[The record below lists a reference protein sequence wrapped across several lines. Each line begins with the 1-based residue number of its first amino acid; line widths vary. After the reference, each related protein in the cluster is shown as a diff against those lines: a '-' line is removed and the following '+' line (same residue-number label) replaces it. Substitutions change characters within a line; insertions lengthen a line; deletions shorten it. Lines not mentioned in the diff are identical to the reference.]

1 MSTENATS
9 SHACQLSGGAI
20 SKSSSKRSCLAK
32 SRSHSSIRA
41 GSSSATHSASRGS
54 AKPSAGGPAKSA
66 TVHSSEAAGQSRA
79 EDGTIRVPSLKGSWG
94 GTGVRTAV
102 SKKQSTD
109 RRHAWGFSLADHAAI
124 PVSNKALAQACVAGP
139 TEVPSLQDRTAVT
152 CMGNEQPLQPLAM
165 RFADQSTSG
174 KAPSQSVV
182 TRQAA
187 AAAAA
192 AAQAA
197 GRSSASQGGNAVPGH
212 RTHRPAFY
220 KGLQD
225 LLHRLD
231 PQEAQQQ
238 VLPKAYTLQAD
249 IASIVGIDMS
259 MARCRAL
266 VTLTMLPA
274 FRGCNR
280 LHATSQQ
287 VEHAQQA
294 VSAQQAVTGQQARPS
309 QQAVMPRLPLPVLP
323 MLTQQP
329 STGQILTP
337 AQQANPAQHAA
348 LTLLVARG
356 HHFTP
361 SPQAMPAQQ
370 VNSAPHHALPAPTK
384 APASG
389 HQQAHAEASEQAVQ
403 APQVACSAQPTEHGQ
418 HALSPF
424 PAKKARLSPPCEQR
438 TAHVSM
444 RARLANARDLSL
456 SPTRRQAHAALPQ
469 RANPEPTESP
479 LMPAPSPSSGLT
491 ASAAQEQ
498 GFQATVPKQSRSAA
512 EPVAPTLQGEAAR
525 RAVPLPHPVW
535 EQQSGQALS
544 NRQQAAWP
552 KAPAKGSAPVTDVA
566 TPATLQV
573 GKAVDSTSHVHQPAV
588 ATFDQAS
595 ASMRCQANAT
605 AAVTTTQRH
614 GRHCAAANQSRQ
626 LGAPANLTAKLP
638 GGGGKS
644 SVSVAPGASGAPSGV
659 KGSAGAGRS
668 AGASKSTASI
678 VVAPQAA
685 TELSQS
691 GDSSRDAE
699 AAQAMPPPPQRSTLQ
714 LPQVRLCCFYTVA
727 YHALLSQ
734 YSF

>member
-20 SKSSSKRSCLAK
+20 SKSSSKRFCVAK

-54 AKPSAGGPAKSA
+54 AKASAGGPAKSA

-102 SKKQSTD
+102 SKKQRTD
-109 RRHAWGFSLADHAAI
+109 RRHSWGFSLADHAAI
-124 PVSNKALAQACVAGP
+124 PVSNKALAQACVPGP

-165 RFADQSTSG
+165 RSADQSTSG

-192 AAQAA
+192 QAA
-197 GRSSASQGGNAVPGH
+197 GRSSASQGGNALRG
-212 RTHRPAFY
+212 RGTHRPAFY

-225 LLHRLD
+225 LLHKLD

-238 VLPKAYTLQAD
+238 VLPKAYSLQAD
-249 IASIVGIDMS
+249 IASIVGIDVS

-266 VTLTMLPA
+266 LTLNMLPA

-309 QQAVMPRLPLPVLP
+309 QQAVMPRLPLP
-323 MLTQQP
+323 
-329 STGQILTP
+329 
-337 AQQANPAQHAA
+337 
-348 LTLLVARG
+348 
-356 HHFTP
+356 
-361 SPQAMPAQQ
+361 AQQ
-370 VNSAPHHALPAPTK
+370 VISALHHTLPAPTQ
-384 APASG
+384 APAPA
-389 HQQAHAEASEQAVQ
+389 HQQAHAEAAEQAAQ
-403 APQVACSAQPTEHGQ
+403 APQVACSAQPAKHGQ
-418 HALSPF
+418 HASSAF
-424 PAKKARLSPPCEQR
+424 SAKKAGLSPPCEQR

-469 RANPEPTESP
+469 HANPGPTESP
-479 LMPAPSPSSGLT
+479 LMPAPSPSSGSM

-498 GFQATVPKQSRSAA
+498 GFQAAEPKQSRSAA
-512 EPVAPTLQGEAAR
+512 VPVAPTLQGEAAR
-525 RAVPLPHPVW
+525 RAVPLLPPVW

-544 NRQQAAWP
+544 DRQQAAWP

-573 GKAVDSTSHVHQPAV
+573 GNAIDSMSHVHQPAV
-588 ATFDQAS
+588 VTFDQAS
-595 ASMRCQANAT
+595 ATMRCQAKAT
-605 AAVTTTQRH
+605 AALTTTQHH

-626 LGAPANLTAKLP
+626 PGAPANLTAKLP

-727 YHALLSQ
+727 YNALLSQ

>member
-1 MSTENATS
+1 
-9 SHACQLSGGAI
+9 
-20 SKSSSKRSCLAK
+20 
-32 SRSHSSIRA
+32 
-41 GSSSATHSASRGS
+41 
-54 AKPSAGGPAKSA
+54 
-66 TVHSSEAAGQSRA
+66 
-79 EDGTIRVPSLKGSWG
+79 
-94 GTGVRTAV
+94 
-102 SKKQSTD
+102 
-109 RRHAWGFSLADHAAI
+109 
-124 PVSNKALAQACVAGP
+124 
-139 TEVPSLQDRTAVT
+139 
-152 CMGNEQPLQPLAM
+152 
-165 RFADQSTSG
+165 
-174 KAPSQSVV
+174 
-182 TRQAA
+182 
-187 AAAAA
+187 
-192 AAQAA
+192 
-197 GRSSASQGGNAVPGH
+197 
-212 RTHRPAFY
+212 
-220 KGLQD
+220 
-225 LLHRLD
+225 
-231 PQEAQQQ
+231 
-238 VLPKAYTLQAD
+238 
-249 IASIVGIDMS
+249 
-259 MARCRAL
+259 
-266 VTLTMLPA
+266 
-274 FRGCNR
+274 
-280 LHATSQQ
+280 
-287 VEHAQQA
+287 
-294 VSAQQAVTGQQARPS
+294 
-309 QQAVMPRLPLPVLP
+309 
-323 MLTQQP
+323 
-329 STGQILTP
+329 
-337 AQQANPAQHAA
+337 
-348 LTLLVARG
+348 
-356 HHFTP
+356 
-361 SPQAMPAQQ
+361 
-370 VNSAPHHALPAPTK
+370 
-384 APASG
+384 
-389 HQQAHAEASEQAVQ
+389 
-403 APQVACSAQPTEHGQ
+403 
-418 HALSPF
+418 
-424 PAKKARLSPPCEQR
+424 
-438 TAHVSM
+438 M

-512 EPVAPTLQGEAAR
+512 VPVAPTLQGEAAR

-638 GGGGKS
+638 GGVGKS

-714 LPQVRLCCFYTVA
+714 LPQVRLSVSTLLHTMPCCLNTAFDWTILTLLHGPLFSNSSVMIVINTLPLIM
-727 YHALLSQ
+727 YHSLLSPCAWKQ
-734 YSF
+734 VSLLLCIASPRPSLSR